1 MTSYIELSLVRTLS
15 NKTEDLLRNY
25 IHIFLLLLGST
36 ENEDNP
42 LLMID
47 SNTSTLLL
55 AVLAV
60 IMIFISGFIP

>member
-1 MTSYIELSLVRTLS
+1 MVEFLRFFSL
-15 NKTEDLLRNY
+15 
-25 IHIFLLLLGST
+25 ILGSESQVLGPS

-42 LLMID
+42 LLEID
-47 SNTSTLLL
+47 SNTSTLFL

>member
-1 MTSYIELSLVRTLS
+1 MWLNFLNFFSLILGLEESQVLGLS
-15 NKTEDLLRNY
+15 
-25 IHIFLLLLGST
+25 

-42 LLMID
+42 LLEID
-47 SNTSTLLL
+47 SNTSTLFL

>member
-1 MTSYIELSLVRTLS
+1 MEYVVEF
-15 NKTEDLLRNY
+15 LR
-25 IHIFLLLLGST
+25 FFSLLGSEESQVLGPS

-42 LLMID
+42 LLQID
-47 SNTSTLLL
+47 SNTSTLFL

>member
-1 MTSYIELSLVRTLS
+1 MWLNFLDFFSL
-15 NKTEDLLRNY
+15 
-25 IHIFLLLLGST
+25 ILGSAENEVFGPS

-42 LLMID
+42 LLEID
-47 SNTSTLLL
+47 SNTSTLFL